1 MINYH
6 YEFFNIIF
14 ITFTVRTFLEP
25 SAVPGTEEI
34 KKEAVNKLRDFW
46 RDRCGLRPKDGM
58 RERLFS
64 IHSIKYSISQNE
76 FSRIFVI

>member
-1 MINYH
+1 MINCH

-14 ITFTVRTFLEP
+14 MTFTVRTFLEP

-58 RERLFS
+58 
-64 IHSIKYSISQNE
+64 
-76 FSRIFVI
+76 